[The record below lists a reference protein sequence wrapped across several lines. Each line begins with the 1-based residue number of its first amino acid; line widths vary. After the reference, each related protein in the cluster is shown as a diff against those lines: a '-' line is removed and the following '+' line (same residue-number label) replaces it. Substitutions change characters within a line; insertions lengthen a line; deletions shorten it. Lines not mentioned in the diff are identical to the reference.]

1 MDDLE
6 TLKNKWSK
14 VRETRSVDNFMDFSR
29 LEEPGTFCLH
39 IRDKG
44 GPPCCGGPLIAPGF
58 FDDARDALSYYRF
71 AEIPRILQWDRGV
84 REDKVEEAEFH
95 LSKYDDTRRKN
106 IEELLQLIDDALIS
120 ENISKEQL
128 GVIQKKYNDFFSTTE
143 PENQIL
149 AWGSLGE
156 TLRSSFFNEV
166 FKEDIEEEADDED
179 SEEYSTYLKEL
190 LDAGEFD
197 ENDDDHIELGA
208 IFLERQY
215 YC

>member
-1 MDDLE
+1 MNDLE
-6 TLKNKWSK
+6 TLKSKWSK
-14 VRETRSVDNFMDFSR
+14 VRETGSVDNFMNFS
-29 LEEPGTFCLH
+29 LLEPGTFCLH
-39 IRDKG
+39 IRDKS
-44 GPPCCGGPLIAPGF
+44 GPPCCGGALEGPGF

-106 IEELLQLIDDALIS
+106 IEELLQLIDDVLIS
-120 ENISKEQL
+120 VNISKELL
-128 GVIQKKYNDFFSTTE
+128 GVIQKKYNDFFSVTE

-149 AWGSLGE
+149 AWGSLEE
-156 TLRSSFFNEV
+156 TLRSSYFNKA
-166 FKEDIEEEADDED
+166 FKEDIEEEADDEE
-179 SEEYSTYLKEL
+179 SEEYSTTLKEL
-190 LDAGEFD
+190 LDTDAFD
-197 ENDDDHIELGA
+197 ENDDEHIELGA